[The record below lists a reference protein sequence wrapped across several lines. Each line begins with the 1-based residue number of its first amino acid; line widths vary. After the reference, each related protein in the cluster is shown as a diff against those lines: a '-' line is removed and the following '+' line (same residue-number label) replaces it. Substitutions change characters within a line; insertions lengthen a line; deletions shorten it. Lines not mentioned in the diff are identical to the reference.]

1 MNFSDFI
8 KLFEEIRSR
17 VPDSLSTLIDYIL
30 LFVLIL
36 CAIWGLLSLLGQI
49 KKIWI
54 EQFWPLFDN
63 KEQRKRRLNRERF
76 ADYLQNE
83 IRQLNRREEWKD
95 YRFAELEAEV
105 EAEGRRRGFS
115 LFPFFQS
122 TKRGLRREKSLSK
135 ALELS
140 KERLILVEGD
150 PGSGKSLALRHVAVR
165 HVSVGKH

>member
-1 MNFSDFI
+1 MKFSDFI
-8 KLFEEIRSR
+8 QLFEEIRSR

-54 EQFWPLFDN
+54 EQFWHLFDN

-115 LFPFFQS
+115 LLPFFQS
-122 TKRGLRREKSLSK
+122 TQRGLRREKSLSK
-135 ALELS
+135 ALALS
-140 KERLILVEGD
+140 RERLILVEGVQVQEKVLPSD
-150 PGSGKSLALRHVAVR
+150 MLLKI
-165 HVSVGKH
+165 